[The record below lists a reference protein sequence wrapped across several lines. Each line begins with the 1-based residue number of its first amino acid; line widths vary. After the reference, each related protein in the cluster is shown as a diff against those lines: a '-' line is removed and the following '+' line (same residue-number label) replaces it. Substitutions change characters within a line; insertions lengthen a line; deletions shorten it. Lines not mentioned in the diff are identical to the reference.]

1 MGAISQAVVALEG
14 VTVPVVPVQRAA
26 GECQR
31 REHPGPP
38 RFGNKTVTWR
48 IVHPNQLPTLAVES
62 LSSGS
67 DQTNT
72 RSRGWRNGGRGWGLS
87 SPSGLGQRLGGT
99 SRATNVT
106 SYWEGPARRA
116 LHIGRD
122 GLTTWAASAHPWTT
136 RSRRAGGTPMIRR
149 ATTCLRATG
158 RAAGTSAG
166 GRSRRTAA
174 SNRAQRGRGSS
185 IPTLWRTTTSV
196 RGDRERARERQSDPR
211 TRDGVCRAECVL
223 RVQVG
228 PASTTTLLA
237 RGISPR
243 RRR

>member
-1 MGAISQAVVALEG
+1 M
-14 VTVPVVPVQRAA
+14 PVVPVQRAA

-31 REHPGPP
+31 REHPGLP
-38 RFGNKTVTWR
+38 RFSNKIWR
-48 IVHPNQLPTLAVES
+48 ILHPNQLPRLAVES

-67 DQTNT
+67 DQDAE
-72 RSRGWRNGGRGWGLS
+72 SRVENGGRGWGLS

-149 ATTCLRATG
+149 ATTCPRVTG

-196 RGDRERARERQSDPR
+196 RGDRERGRERQSDPR
-211 TRDGVCRAECVL
+211 TSDGVCRAECVL

-237 RGISPR
+237 RGISPLR
-243 RRR
+243 RR